1 MSILDS
7 FRPFNF
13 NEGVPYVS
21 ITTSGITFN
30 KAVVMKLGYPRN
42 VILLIDDHSNRLAL
56 QPCGETEPL
65 AAPFFKE
72 KKSGVISVRWNGK
85 DLINTIVELT
95 GWDLKKCGYRVDGFL
110 VREENVMLF
119 NLNEAMPLS

>member
-1 MSILDS
+1 MSVLDG

-30 KAVVMKLGYPRN
+30 KAVVMKLGYPQS
-42 VILLIDDHSNRLAL
+42 VVLLIDDASRRLAL
-56 QPCGETEPL
+56 QPCTDTHPL
-65 AAPFFKE
+65 AAPFYKE

-95 GWDLKKCGYRVDGFL
+95 GWDLKKCGFRVDGTL

-119 NLNEAMPLS
+119 NLNEAIPMS